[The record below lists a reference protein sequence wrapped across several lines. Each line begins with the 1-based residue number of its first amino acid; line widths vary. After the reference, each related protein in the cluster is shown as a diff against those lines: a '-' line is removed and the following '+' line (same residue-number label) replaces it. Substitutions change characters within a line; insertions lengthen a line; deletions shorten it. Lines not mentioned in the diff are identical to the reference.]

1 MCIEWYQVS
10 VLSWPSQVINSNIF
24 YRFGYLEYTDDD
36 AAIQS
41 AVKVAEEVGTVVV
54 CVGHGSVSP

>member
-10 VLSWPSQVINSNIF
+10 VLLLAFINQRLSHI
-24 YRFGYLEYTDDD
+24 YRFGYLEYADDD

-54 CVGHGSVSP
+54 CVGHGSVSS